1 MKLNRWQVSEIKQWN
16 GPMFDPQATL
26 KALWKVAPEK
36 IRKSMVK
43 LNAIYSGKS
52 LEDQLDKLG
61 VKYVDSLN
69 DFYYEIIASSR
80 RNVQLIEARYKGA
93 VVLTSDV
100 NVGAG
105 GSVFELVFG
114 ENYFFD
120 GEVIVGEKN
129 ERYPVRVLKEPV
141 PEGDNVVYTVECF
154 GLPNGMPG
162 SELIAGKKFSVEY
175 APVERGLSRQVG
187 GIRRPG
193 TARVRGMLSTI
204 RIDHKV
210 AGDIDDYAVLMGFP
224 VLDKN
229 GNEMVMNVLSSYE
242 DWLVEQEFAEYKNKL
257 LKFGTTNVDESG
269 EATNYGKSGRV
280 IHNGQGLRQQQ
291 DQSNVIYYNFF
302 SLDLLESILTQLSYN
317 KLGIND
323 REFVINTGQGGA
335 TLFHKAVLDV
345 VSGWQA
351 IRIFDN
357 TNTSNVQRVQSELH
371 SNAYS
376 AGFQF
381 VQYLAPNGI
390 KVRVEVDDM
399 YDDPVRNKILMP
411 GTQQPAESFRMD
423 IMYMGTKEEP
433 NVQKVMLSKY
443 KSTGGELVGYGSGF
457 RNPFTGENNVN
468 YMTSDEDSATITK
481 FCPGIGVVVYDTERS
496 ASLIPTVLQ

>member
-1 MKLNRWQVSEIKQWN
+1 MKLNRWQVSEIKSWN
-16 GPMFDPQATL
+16 GPLFDPQATL
-26 KALWKVAPEK
+26 KALWRQAPEK

-52 LEDQLDKLG
+52 LEEQLDKIG

-80 RNVQLIEARYKGA
+80 RNVQLIEARYKGN
-93 VVLTSDV
+93 VVAAGDV

-129 ERYPVRVLKEPV
+129 ERYPVRILKEPL
-141 PEGDNVVYTVECF
+141 PEGDNVVYTVECW

-162 SELIAGKKFSVEY
+162 AELIAGKKFSVEY
-175 APVERGLSRQVG
+175 APVERGLSRAVG

-193 TARVRGMLSTI
+193 TAKVRGMLSTI

-210 AGDIDDYAVLMGFP
+210 AGDIDDYGVLMGFP

-257 LKFGTTNVDESG
+257 LKFGTTNVDETG
-269 EATNYGKSGRV
+269 ETTSYGKSGRV

-317 KLGIND
+317 KLGLDD

-345 VSGWQA
+345 VSGWMVISQNNPQV
-351 IRIFDN
+351 I
-357 TNTSNVQRVQSELH
+357 QKVQSELH
-371 SNAYS
+371 SNAFS

-381 VQYLAPNGI
+381 TQYMAPNGI
-390 KVRVEVDDM
+390 KVRLEVDDM
-399 YDDPVRNKILMP
+399 YDDPVRNKVLMP

-423 IMYMGTKEEP
+423 IMYKGTQEEP
-433 NVQKVMLSKY
+433 NVQKIMLSKY
-443 KSTGGELVGYGSGF
+443 RSSGGEIRGYSSGF
-457 RNPFTGENNVN
+457 RNPFTGETGVN

>member
-16 GPMFDPQATL
+16 GPLFDPQATL
-26 KALWKVAPEK
+26 KALYRQSPEK

-43 LNAIYSGKS
+43 LNAIYGGRG
-52 LEDQLDKLG
+52 LEDQLESLG

-80 RNVQLIEARYKGA
+80 RNVQLIEARFNGNVITA
-93 VVLTSDV
+93 SD
-100 NVGAG
+100 NNIGQG
-105 GSVFELVFG
+105 GTTIQLVFG

-120 GEVIVGEKN
+120 GEIIVGEKN
-129 ERYPVRVLKEPV
+129 EKYPVRILKEPV
-141 PEGDNVVYTVECF
+141 PEGDNVVYTVETW

-162 SELIAGKKFSVEY
+162 SELVAGKKWSKEY
-175 APVERGLSRQVG
+175 APAERGLSRSMG
-187 GIRRPG
+187 GVNRPG

-242 DWLVEQEFAEYKNKL
+242 DWLVEQEFSEYKNKAL
-257 LKFGTTNVDESG
+257 AFGTTNVDETG
-269 EATNYGKSGRV
+269 ETHNYGKSGRMLQ
-280 IHNGQGLRQQQ
+280 HGQGLRQQQ
-291 DQSNVIYYNFF
+291 DQSNVIYYNSF

-317 KLGIND
+317 KLGLND

-335 TLFHKAVLDV
+335 SLFHKAVLDT

-351 IRIFDN
+351 YGIFDN
-357 TNTSNVQRVQSELH
+357 TNINSVQKVQSNLH
-371 SNAYS
+371 QNSLS

-381 VQYLAPNGI
+381 TQFMAPNGI
-390 KVRVEVDDM
+390 KVRVNVLDM
-399 YDDPVRNKILMP
+399 YDDPVRNKVLMP

-423 IMYMGTKEEP
+423 IMYMGTSAEP
-433 NVQKVMLSKY
+433 NVQKLMYSKFQ
-443 KSTGGELVGYGSGF
+443 KNGGEIKGYSSGF
-457 RNPFTGENNVN
+457 RNPFTGETNVQ
-468 YMTSDEDSATITK
+468 YMSTDEDSATITK
-481 FCPGIGVVVYDTERS
+481 FTHLGVVVYDTDRT

>member
-16 GPMFDPQATL
+16 GPLFDPQATL
-26 KALWKVAPEK
+26 KALWRQSPEK

-43 LNAIYSGKS
+43 LNAIYAGRG
-52 LEDQLDKLG
+52 LEDQLESLG

-80 RNVQLIEARYKGA
+80 RNVQLIEARYAGA
-93 VVLTSDV
+93 VVTAATN
-100 NVGAG
+100 NVGTG
-105 GSVFELVFG
+105 GSVIELVFG

-120 GEVIVGEKN
+120 KEVIVGEKN
-129 ERYPVRVLKEPV
+129 ERYPLRIIKEPV
-141 PEGDNVVYTVECF
+141 PEGDMVVYTVETW

-162 SELIAGKKFSVEY
+162 AELIAGKKFSVEY
-175 APVERGLSRQVG
+175 APAERGLSRSQG
-187 GIRRPG
+187 GVRRPG

-224 VLDKN
+224 ILDKN

-242 DWLVEQEFAEYKNKL
+242 DWLVEQEFSEYKNKAIA
-257 LKFGTTNVDESG
+257 FGTTNVDENG
-269 EATNYGKSGRV
+269 ETTNYGISGRMLQF
-280 IHNGQGLRQQQ
+280 GQGLRQQM
-291 DQSNVIYYNFF
+291 DQTNVIYFNTF

-335 TLFHKAVLDV
+335 SLFHKAVLDV
-345 VSGWQA
+345 VSGWMVISQNNPA
-351 IRIFDN
+351 VI
-357 TNTSNVQRVQSELH
+357 QKVQSELH
-371 SNAYS
+371 SNSFS

-381 VQYLAPNGI
+381 TQFLAPNGI
-390 KVRVEVDDM
+390 KVRVNVLDM

-423 IMYMGTKEEP
+423 IMYMGTSQDP
-433 NVQKVMLSKY
+433 NVQKLMYSKFQKY
-443 KSTGGELVGYGSGF
+443 GGELKGYSAGF
-457 RNPFTGENNVN
+457 RNPFTGEMNNAH
-468 YMTSDEDSATITK
+468 MSTDEDAATITK
-481 FCPGIGVVVYDTERS
+481 FTHLGVVMYDTERS
-496 ASLIPTVLQ
+496 ATLIPSVLQ

>member
-16 GPMFDPQATL
+16 GPLFDPQATL
-26 KALWKVAPEK
+26 KALYRQSPEK

-52 LEDQLDKLG
+52 LEDQLETLG

-80 RNVQLIEARYKGA
+80 RNVQLIEARYNGN
-93 VVLTSDV
+93 VVLTTDI
-100 NVGAG
+100 NVGSG
-105 GSVFELVFG
+105 GSVIELVFG

-129 ERYPVRVLKEPV
+129 ERYPLRIIKEPV
-141 PEGDNVVYTVECF
+141 PEGDNVVYTVETW
-154 GLPNGMPG
+154 GLPNGIPG
-162 SELIAGKKFSVEY
+162 AELIAGKKFSVEY
-175 APVERGLSRQVG
+175 APAERGLSRSMG
-187 GIRRPG
+187 GVRRPG

-210 AGDIDDYAVLMGFP
+210 AGDVDDYAVLMGFP

-242 DWLVEQEFAEYKNKL
+242 DWLVEQEFSEYKNKAL
-257 LKFGTTNVDESG
+257 AYGTTNVDETG
-269 EATNYGKSGRV
+269 ESHNYGKSGRMLQF
-280 IHNGQGLRQQQ
+280 GQGLRQQQ
-291 DQSNVIYYNFF
+291 DQTNTIYYNSF

-335 TLFHKAVLDV
+335 TLFHKAVLDT
-345 VSGWQA
+345 VSGWMVISQNNPGV
-351 IRIFDN
+351 I
-357 TNTSNVQRVQSELH
+357 QKVQSELH
-371 SNAYS
+371 SNAFS

-381 VQYLAPNGI
+381 TQFLAPNGI
-390 KVRVEVDDM
+390 KVKVNVMDM

-433 NVQKVMLSKY
+433 NVQKLMYSKFQ
-443 KSTGGELVGYGSGF
+443 KFGGEQKGYSAGF
-457 RNPFTGENNVN
+457 RNPFTQENNIQ
-468 YMTSDEDSATITK
+468 YMSTDEDAATITK
-481 FCPGIGVVVYDTERS
+481 FTHLGVVVYDTERS

>member
-1 MKLNRWQVSEIKQWN
+1 MKLNRWQVSEIKSWN

-26 KALWKVAPEK
+26 KALWRQAPEK

-52 LEDQLDKLG
+52 LEEQLDKLG
-61 VKYVDSLN
+61 TKYVDSLN

-141 PEGDNVVYTVECF
+141 PEGDNVVYTVECW

-162 SELIAGKKFSVEY
+162 SELVAGKKFSVEY
-175 APVERGLSRQVG
+175 APVEAGLSRAVG

-193 TARVRGMLSTI
+193 TARVRGTLSTI

-242 DWLVEQEFAEYKNKL
+242 DWLVEQEFADYKNKL
-257 LKFGTTNVDESG
+257 LKFGTTNVDETG
-269 EATNYGKSGRV
+269 EATSLGKSGRK
-280 IHNGQGLRQQQ
+280 ISAGQGLRQQQ

-317 KLGIND
+317 KLGLND

-335 TLFHKAVLDV
+335 TLFHKAVLDT
-345 VSGWQA
+345 VSGWMVISQNNPQV
-351 IRIFDN
+351 I
-357 TNTSNVQRVQSELH
+357 QKVQSELH
-371 SNAYS
+371 SNAFS

-381 VQYLAPNGI
+381 TQYMAPNGI
-390 KVRVEVDDM
+390 KVRLEVDDM

-423 IMYMGTKEEP
+423 IQYMGTKEEP

-443 KSTGGELVGYGSGF
+443 RSSGGEIRGYGSGF
-457 RNPFTGENNVN
+457 RNPFTGEVGVN

-481 FCPGIGVVVYDTERS
+481 FCPGLGVVVYDTERS